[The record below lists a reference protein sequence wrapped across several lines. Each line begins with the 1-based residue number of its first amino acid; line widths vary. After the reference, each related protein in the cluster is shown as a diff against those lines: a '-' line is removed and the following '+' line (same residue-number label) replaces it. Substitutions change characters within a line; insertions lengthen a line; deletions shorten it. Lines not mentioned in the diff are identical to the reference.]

1 MPRYPSLPDN
11 VREALG
17 GIVPSGDDE
26 MWYFPCRVT
35 LRDGKILD
43 TVYIEP
49 EMPYLKWWGVYP
61 EDDRGKRFVKIEDVV
76 KVEDSPTRLP
86 ARFANQIYDHGESG
100 MGYTIFTVVFSDGER
115 QACGTGN
122 AVDFIRYP
130 NGKGPNDVVAVLPHE
145 GRNAQPVAAP
155 DWYWCL
161 YSGEPFQPD
170 SGLSQVSGGLG
181 SITETLT
188 VENHIILYN
197 MHWRIFKRRLEKL
210 IRDGAARQIPAPVD
224 GDGQAY
230 EWYLDIATG
239 DVYRYGPPTPSVFDE
254 WMRVD
259 PHKIDPEKLGRW
271 ERVPPG
277 QLTRTTQTT
286 P

>member
-1 MPRYPSLPDN
+1 MSRYPALPDH

-26 MWYFPCRVT
+26 LWYFPCRVT
-35 LRDGKILD
+35 LKDGRILD

-49 EMPYLKWWGVYP
+49 EMPYLQWWGVYP
-61 EDDRGKRFVKIEDVV
+61 EDDRGKRSVKIEDVV

-100 MGYTIFTVVFSDGER
+100 MGYTIFTVVFTDGER

-130 NGKGPNDVVAVLPHE
+130 NGKRPNDVAAVLPHE
-145 GRNAQPVAAP
+145 GRNAQPVGAP

-161 YSGEPFQPD
+161 YSGEPFRPTRTAVH
-170 SGLSQVSGGLG
+170 VSGGLG

-188 VENHIILYN
+188 VEDHVIRYYLE
-197 MHWRIFKRRLEKL
+197 WRIFKRRLVKL
-210 IRDGAARQIPAPVD
+210 IREGLARRIVPQGEVD
-224 GDGQAY
+224 GENY
-230 EWYLDIATG
+230 EWYLDAATG
-239 DVYRYGPPTPSVFDE
+239 DIYRYGPPATSVLDE

-259 PHKIDPEKLGRW
+259 PHKIEPERLGRW
-271 ERVPPG
+271 EQVPVVKF
-277 QLTRTTQTT
+277 TRNIR
-286 P
+286 

>member
-1 MPRYPSLPDN
+1 MSRYPSLPDH

-26 MWYFPCRVT
+26 LWYFPCRVT
-35 LRDGKILD
+35 LRDGRILD

-49 EMPYLKWWGVYP
+49 EMPYLRWWGVYP

-115 QACGTGN
+115 QAYGTGN

-130 NGKGPNDVVAVLPHE
+130 NGKGPNDVAGVLPHE
-145 GRNAQPVAAP
+145 GRNAQPITAP

-161 YSGEPFQPD
+161 YSGEPFQPTRI
-170 SGLSQVSGGLG
+170 SSEASGGLG

-188 VENHIILYN
+188 VENDVILYN
-197 MHWRIFKRRLEKL
+197 MHWRIFKRRLETL
-210 IRDGAARQIPAPVD
+210 IRVGAVRQIPAPAG
-224 GDGQAY
+224 GDGQPY
-230 EWYLDIATG
+230 EWYLDVATG
-239 DVYRYGPPTPSVFDE
+239 DIYRYGPPTPSVFDE

-259 PHKIDPEKLGRW
+259 PHKIDSEKLGRW
-271 ERVPPG
+271 KRVSK
-277 QLTRTTQTT
+277 
-286 P
+286 